1 MINWFR
7 KLFTEETVSQDLAP
21 PINLVND
28 VESLVDVR
36 EVICTVNC
44 IQDELFYISNP
55 LGVDFDLADIVMLQS
70 QRKLISSPFLH
81 AWPMRGIDEFND
93 RFGIW
98 LTSTNESLV
107 LLIGRGGSSFFKE
120 SAVFISSDDFALF
133 FVLPDEFINET
144 DVQLKITVIYMN

>member
-55 LGVDFDLADIVMLQS
+55 LGTDFDLADIVMLQS
-70 QRKLISSPFLH
+70 QGKLISSPFLH
-81 AWPMRGIDEFND
+81 TWPMRGIDEFND

-107 LLIGRGGSSFFKE
+107 LLIGKGRSSFFKE
-120 SAVFISSDDFALF
+120 SAAFRSSDGFALF